1 MKEKKKLNIKGTVLD
16 RYQLEQYLE
25 KIASDHILTEKSAKD
40 TYPIPRLK
48 ENFFVIKEIYKLLN
62 EQIKQGIPIHP
73 AGEWILDNLYVIE
86 EIVKN
91 ISKELTLKK
100 YTDFLGL
107 ANGRFK
113 GFARVYVLAT
123 EMVAY
128 TDGKINSE
136 NLEYMLQAYQTKKT
150 LSMNEIWNIGLFIQI
165 ALIENIREICET
177 IYMSQMQKSRV
188 EEIICKYFGE
198 EKKKSRTV
206 ILPKIMLIGNGQV
219 KNAFIEYM
227 SYRLKK
233 MGSKAYA
240 YLNILEDEV
249 AKTGSDIYEVVKKE
263 HFDIA
268 VKKVSVG
275 NCILTL
281 KAISRINFLE
291 IFEKIN
297 RVEDILKQDPAKQY
311 EKMDSTTK
319 SYYRNAIQEISK
331 KTKISEIYI
340 AKKCLE
346 LSLQASEKPEANEKS
361 MHIGFYLIS
370 DGKETLLNS
379 LLEKKIT
386 LKSNEEK
393 AKIYIETVWGVSLLL
408 TLILSI
414 NFYYMLWYKSFGDV
428 TRNFIGNIPIL
439 VKVLLSIILAL
450 VSILPIENIVSKII
464 QYVLSKVIKPKLIPK
479 IDFQNGIPENCS
491 TMVVIPT
498 IVKSKEKV
506 KELMR
511 KLEVYYIANKSK
523 NLYFTLLGDC
533 SSGNKEIEEFDEEV
547 IREGIEQSKRLNE
560 KYGNIFNFVYRK
572 RIWNSN
578 EECYM
583 GWERKRGLLN
593 QLNEYLLG
601 NIANPFRANTID
613 ISQMNKVKYII
624 TLDSETNLTLKSG

>member
-188 EEIICKYFGE
+188 EEIICKYFRE

-206 ILPKIMLIGNGQV
+206 ILPKIMLIENGQV

-414 NFYYMLWYKSFGDV
+414 NFYYMFWYKSFGDV
-428 TRNFIGNIPIL
+428 ARNLIGNIPIL

-450 VSILPIENIVSKII
+450 VSILPIENIVSKIL

-506 KELMR
+506 KELMK

-547 IREGIEQSKRLNE
+547 IRNRAIKKSKR
-560 KYGNIFNFVYRK
+560 K
-572 RIWNSN
+572 IW
-578 EECYM
+578 
-583 GWERKRGLLN
+583 
-593 QLNEYLLG
+593 
-601 NIANPFRANTID
+601 
-613 ISQMNKVKYII
+613 
-624 TLDSETNLTLKSG
+624 

>member
-1 MKEKKKLNIKGTVLD
+1 MKEKRKLSIKGAILD
-16 RYQLEQYLE
+16 KNQLKDYLE
-25 KIASDHILTEKSAKD
+25 KIASDHILNEKSDRD

-91 ISKELTLKK
+91 IIKELTLKK

-123 EMVAY
+123 EMVAF

-188 EEIICKYFGE
+188 EEILGKYFGE
-198 EKKKSRTV
+198 EKKKIRP
-206 ILPKIMLIGNGQV
+206 ILVQFVHFGDGE
-219 KNAFIEYM
+219 KNALIEYM

-240 YLNILEDEV
+240 YLNILEEEV

-275 NCILTL
+275 NCISTL
-281 KAISRINFLE
+281 KAITRINFLE

-297 RVEDILKQDPAKQY
+297 RVEDILKKDPAKQY

-393 AKIYIETVWGVSLLL
+393 SKIYIETVWGISILL
-408 TLILSI
+408 TLILCI
-414 NFYYMLWYKSFGDV
+414 NFYYMLNIENW
-428 TRNFIGNIPIL
+428 TR
-439 VKVLLSIILAL
+439 VLLSIITAI
-450 VSILPIENIVSKII
+450 VAILPIENIVSKII
-464 QYVLSKVIKPKLIPK
+464 QYVLSKVVKPKLIPK
-479 IDFQNGIPENCS
+479 IDFQNGIPKDCS

-511 KLEVYYIANKSK
+511 KLEVYYIANKSS
-523 NLYFTLLGDC
+523 NLYFTCL
-533 SSGNKEIEEFDEEV
+533 EIV
-547 IREGIEQSKRLNE
+547 VLSVKR
-560 KYGNIFNFVYRK
+560 
-572 RIWNSN
+572 
-578 EECYM
+578 
-583 GWERKRGLLN
+583 
-593 QLNEYLLG
+593 
-601 NIANPFRANTID
+601 
-613 ISQMNKVKYII
+613 
-624 TLDSETNLTLKSG
+624 